1 VFVWAEGGECE
12 VELPRA
18 LTDGKS
24 SVTVELRPRAGS
36 DPLQVARVWVY
47 EYTK

>member
-1 VFVWAEGGECE
+1 VWKEGGQCE

-18 LTDGKS
+18 LTDRKS
-24 SVTVELRPRAGS
+24 TMTVELRPRPGS
-36 DPLQVARVWVY
+36 DPLKVARVWVY